1 MNHSPTTG
9 RATRKAQPIPKSLQ
23 PLAEAMRKHRSYQS
37 LLPKVLRNSLIRD
50 VWVFG
55 SAVKG
60 GHYNDVDVALF
71 LNPQDPTFKT
81 IAQIYIR
88 RVGLIEY
95 HVFPDNEE
103 GREIFAAMLDM
114 KTPHGRGYGIQLS
127 SLAELYT
134 AVMQI

>member
-1 MNHSPTTG
+1 MNHSPTTA
-9 RATRKAQPIPKSLQ
+9 RVKRKTQPIPKSLQ
-23 PLAEAMRKHRSYQS
+23 PLADAMKKYRSYQS
-37 LLPKVLRNSLIRD
+37 LLPKAIRNSEIRD
-50 VWVFG
+50 AWVFG
-55 SAVKG
+55 SSVKG
-60 GHYNDVDVALF
+60 IPYNDVDVALF

-81 IAQIYIR
+81 IARIYNR
-88 RVGLIEY
+88 KVGLIEY

-134 AVMQI
+134 AASQA